1 MTDLNDLKQAAKIVE
16 NEAGEPVVQIP
27 VATWEAFVSEQ
38 SHASSQKSRIEA
50 LLVEWEQN
58 PANDM
63 PDEWWDDFSGF
74 LNENRVHFG
83 A

>member
-27 VATWEAFVSEQ
+27 VATWEAYVTESEVSRPQHE
-38 SHASSQKSRIEA
+38 RIKEVLDQIRQEA
-50 LLVEWEQN
+50 DEESTQWWEEF
-58 PANDM
+58 A
-63 PDEWWDDFSGF
+63 EF
-74 LNENRVHFG
+74 LNENRVYFG